1 MIIYAAVDLRG
12 GSAVQLVG
20 GDPAI
25 ERVSRPDAV
34 TVAREWVSAG
44 MSALHVIDLDA
55 ALDRGSNAGLIRQII
70 SAVRVPVQVGG
81 GVREEQRAAELL
93 AAGAARVVVGTRAV
107 EDVVWRRRMLR
118 MFPDQIVI
126 AADMRRG
133 NIVTRGWTQDSGIA
147 AEAFVT
153 ELNDEPVAAIL
164 VTDVTR
170 EGQMIGVDVP
180 LFEKLIAASHQPL
193 IVAGGI
199 GDITDVTTL
208 ARLGVAGVVLGMA
221 LYTGRITPQ
230 VLAQELRV

>member
-1 MIIYAAVDLRG
+1 MIVYAAVDLRG
-12 GSAVQLVG
+12 GRAVQLVG
-20 GDPAI
+20 GDPAA
-25 ERVSRPDAV
+25 ERVSHPDAV

-44 MSALHVIDLDA
+44 IKALHVVDLDA
-55 ALDRGSNAGLIRQII
+55 ALDRGSNAGVIRQII
-70 SAVRVPVQVGG
+70 SAVSVPVHVGG

-107 EDVVWRRRMLR
+107 EDPQWRRRIAK
-118 MFPDQIVI
+118 MFPGQIIV
-126 AADMRRG
+126 AADMRSG
-133 NIVTRGWTQDSGIA
+133 TIVTRGWTEDSGIE
-147 AEAFVT
+147 AEAFVE
-153 ELNDEPVAAIL
+153 ELNDEPVASIL

-180 LFEKLIAASHQPL
+180 LFEKLVAASHHPL
-193 IVAGGI
+193 IAAGGI
-199 GDITDVTTL
+199 GDITDVKTL